1 MRIRRDVVDLTIPV
15 LTEQIFLVLMGVINT
30 MMAGNIGKEAVS
42 AIGMVDSMHNIFV
55 AFFSSAAV
63 GATVVVAH
71 YVGQKKTTEV
81 SEAAKQALFSILG
94 LSFFITLVIYVFRYP
109 IVGFLY
115 GSAEPQV
122 MKNLHTY

>member
-1 MRIRRDVVDLTIPV
+1 MRIRQDVVKLAVPV

-42 AIGMVDSMHNIFV
+42 AIGMVDSMNNIFI

-71 YVGQKKTTEV
+71 YAGQSKIREV
-81 SEAAKQALFSILG
+81 NEAVKQALFSGIG
-94 LSFFITLVIYVFRYP
+94 LALFISLFIFV
-109 IVGFLY
+109 
-115 GSAEPQV
+115 SAIRSLDSCMGRP
-122 MKNLHTY
+122 NRRSCATCLCT